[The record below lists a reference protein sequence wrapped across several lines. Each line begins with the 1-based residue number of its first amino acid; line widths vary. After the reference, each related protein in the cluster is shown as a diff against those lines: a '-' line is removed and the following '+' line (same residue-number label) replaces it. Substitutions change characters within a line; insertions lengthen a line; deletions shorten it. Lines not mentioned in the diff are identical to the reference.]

1 MNSVTLDDV
10 LTDANLLAAWSKVRG
25 NAGSAGVDGETIEAF
40 EENLMANLDTLR
52 KEVRF
57 ETYRPRPLL
66 RVMVEKKEGSGRLRA
81 LSIPAVRDRILQTAV
96 AQVLTPVFE
105 AEFEEISFAYRK
117 GRSVDQAIA
126 RVERLRDQGYRW
138 VVDADIRAYFDN
150 IDHARLMREVKRL
163 VKDPAILKLIHQ
175 WITSKVRDGKQ
186 LYRLK
191 KGVPQ
196 GSPISPLLS
205 NLYLDHLD
213 DELLD
218 ENLRLV
224 RFADDFVI
232 LCKSRKK
239 AEDALELTTEVLA
252 ALQLEINERKTRII
266 DFNHGFRFLGVQ
278 FIRSLAFKTK
288 YRGMVYDFPSR
299 DESRDLPQ
307 DTAMDEPEPTEM
319 ALAFARALTE
329 RQHQE
334 TDEGESKT
342 VPQPSRVRPDT
353 SLSGDTEPST
363 QTPPAKAPTAVE
375 QRQVSSHDPRLRTL
389 YLLRH
394 GCVLGKRSERLV
406 VYLDDRVIQEIP
418 AIKVDQVMVFGNAS
432 ITTPA
437 MQFCLGENIPI
448 VLLSGSGRYHGVI
461 DSFDTDPVLLHRDQ
475 FSRAADPQFCLL
487 VAREIIR
494 GKLANSRLLLMRHA
508 RKRDLPELGASATRI
523 KRHIDR
529 LDSVT
534 SLDELR
540 GHEGSAAKIYFGAL
554 GKLLAPRWDF
564 SGRNKRPPTD
574 PVNAMLSYG
583 YTLLFHNVYALLRA
597 RGLNPHVGCLHP
609 MRAGHPALASDMTEE
624 FRALIVDTVVLNL
637 LLNRGGLSASDFT
650 LPDAPGAPCLLN
662 AEARRKFIR
671 AMENKFNAA
680 ITHPGTGYKI
690 DYRRCIETQI
700 QLYAAVV
707 RGREESYRAMVLR

>member
-1 MNSVTLDDV
+1 MSSATLDDV
-10 LTDANLLAAWSKVRG
+10 LTDANLFAAWSKVRENG
-25 NAGSAGVDGETIEAF
+25 GSSGVDGETIEAF

-52 KEVRF
+52 REVRF

-66 RVMVEKKEGSGRLRA
+66 RVMVEKEEGSGRLRA

-96 AQVLTPVFE
+96 ALVLTPVFE

-126 RVERLRDQGYRW
+126 RVERLRDQGFHW

-163 VKDPAILKLIHQ
+163 VKDPAILDLIHQ
-175 WITSKVRDGKQ
+175 WITSKVRDGKR

-205 NLYLDHLD
+205 NLYLDRLD

-239 AEDALELTTEVLA
+239 AQDALELTSEILETLK
-252 ALQLEINERKTRII
+252 LEINERKTRIV
-266 DFNHGFRFLGVQ
+266 DFNRGFRFLGVQ

-288 YRGMVYDFPSR
+288 YRGAVYDFPSR
-299 DESRDLPQ
+299 EESRDLPQ
-307 DTAMDEPEPTEM
+307 NVVEDDTEPTEM
-319 ALAFARALTE
+319 ALAFARALAE
-329 RQHQE
+329 QQHQKDDRKE
-334 TDEGESKT
+334 AKT
-342 VPQPSRVRPDT
+342 ATRPPRDRSDAPAREEDMAPPPQP
-353 SLSGDTEPST
+353 
-363 QTPPAKAPTAVE
+363 PATAE
-375 QRQVSSHDPRLRTL
+375 QRPVSSHDPRLRTL

-394 GCVLGKRSERLV
+394 GCVLGKRYERLV
-406 VYLDDRVIQEIP
+406 VYLDGQVIQEIP

-437 MQFCLGENIPI
+437 MQFCLGEKIPI

-475 FSRAADPQFCLL
+475 FLRAADPQFRLS

-494 GKLANSRLLLMRHA
+494 GKLANSRLLLMRYA

-523 KRHIDR
+523 KRHIDQ

-540 GHEGSAAKIYFGAL
+540 GHEGSAAKSYFGAL
-554 GKLLAPRWDF
+554 GELLAPRWNF

-583 YTLLFHNVYALLRA
+583 YTLLFYNVYALLRA

-609 MRAGHPALASDMTEE
+609 MRAGHPALASDMVEE

-650 LPDAPGAPCLLN
+650 LPDSPGAPCLLDP
-662 AEARRKFIR
+662 AARKKFIR
-671 AMENKFNAA
+671 ALENKFNAA
-680 ITHPGTGYKI
+680 ITHPGTGYRI

-707 RGREESYRAMVLR
+707 RGREDAYRAMVLR